1 MAGTEARPTELFML
15 YGWTG
20 RHMSNCL
27 YQFRVSSRRILRW
40 PLPEKSPGSS
50 GAIPAS
56 YQIAFTGWR
65 RLSSLCRR
73 RLKHHGRL
81 GPPPIMNFLVGAV
94 REPPLR
100 VDFHGKACG
109 YQLRGDHTGKLSF
122 VAGLAGRRLDHAG
135 TLLGLQ
141 SNSGAVA
148 SRPHSQTYF
157 KSSILP
163 LQ

>member
-1 MAGTEARPTELFML
+1 MIYF
-15 YGWTG
+15 
-20 RHMSNCL
+20 
-27 YQFRVSSRRILRW
+27 
-40 PLPEKSPGSS
+40 
-50 GAIPAS
+50 GAA
-56 YQIAFTGWR
+56 
-65 RLSSLCRR
+65 
-73 RLKHHGRL
+73 
-81 GPPPIMNFLVGAV
+81 VGAEIILDQPV
-94 REPPLR
+94 RAK
-100 VDFHGKACG
+100 DFHSIACG

-122 VAGLAGRRLDHAG
+122 VAGLTGRRLDHAG